1 MSVAAPL
8 PFVSEL
14 RTYGSPLTLGSQSS
28 KVLHLRAQVLEAW
41 DAVRI
46 DADPEA
52 SVRSLKELAMREL
65 APEAVKID
73 DYVVKLHGFEI
84 LDEAAPI
91 SSTIAKNG
99 SIFLITDRR
108 RRPVQ

>member
-1 MSVAAPL
+1 MNNATPL
-8 PFVSEL
+8 PFVSAL
-14 RTYGSPLTLGSQSS
+14 RTRGAPFKLGAQSTA
-28 KVLHLRAQVLEAW
+28 VLHLRAQVLEAW
-41 DAVRI
+41 DAIRI

-65 APEAVKID
+65 APDVGNIA

-91 SSTIAKNG
+91 SSTIARNG

-108 RRPVQ
+108 RRPVE

>member
-1 MSVAAPL
+1 MNAASPL
-8 PFVSEL
+8 PFVSGL
-14 RTYGSPLTLGSQSS
+14 RTRGAPLTLGSQAS

-65 APEAVKID
+65 APDIVDID

-91 SSTIAKNG
+91 SSTVARNG

-108 RRPVQ
+108 RRPVE

>member
-1 MSVAAPL
+1 MTAVPPL
-8 PFVSEL
+8 PFVSGL
-14 RTYGSPLTLGSQSS
+14 RTRGEPFKLGPQSS
-28 KVLHLRAQVLEAW
+28 NVLHLRAQVLEAW

-46 DADPEA
+46 DADGAA

-65 APEAVKID
+65 APDVKNID

-84 LDEAAPI
+84 LDETAPI
-91 SSTIAKNG
+91 SSTDARNG

-108 RRPVQ
+108 RRPVE